1 MGGGRAVLQRG
12 HHHQV
17 KDDLAELWVIVYLG
31 AALHLWLLGSVNVVI
46 HLLHDSPLVH
56 EQEGEEQ
63 PAAASLFLELLASST
78 GIQLLQDSPFMHR
91 HEECGWGVQLE
102 AASLGLSF
110 HTSTTTT
117 LLISC

>member
-1 MGGGRAVLQRG
+1 MGNCVSGGCTPSLVTR
-12 HHHQV
+12 
-17 KDDLAELWVIVYLG
+17 E
-31 AALHLWLLGSVNVVI
+31 GSVNVVI

-56 EQEGEEQ
+56 EQEEEEQ

-102 AASLGLSF
+102 AASLGLS
-110 HTSTTTT
+110 
-117 LLISC
+117 LLPAPPPRFLFPANSLLALHVGH